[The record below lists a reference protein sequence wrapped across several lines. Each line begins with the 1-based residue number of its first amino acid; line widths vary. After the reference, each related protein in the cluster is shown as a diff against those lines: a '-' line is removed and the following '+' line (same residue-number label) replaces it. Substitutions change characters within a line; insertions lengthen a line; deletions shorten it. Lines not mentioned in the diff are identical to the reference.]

1 MSSDLHLPTKTSNTR
16 ASADLLIRIAT
27 LEFTAR
33 FEEAAAPKTCDAFRK
48 LLPFKMKI
56 LHCRWSGEACWV
68 PLGKWEGLL
77 DAENETS
84 HPAPG
89 QILLYAAGPS
99 EPELLIPYGPCAFS
113 SKIGQLKGNHF
124 LTIVDEHELLREL
137 GHLVLWEGAQDC
149 AIEQVVPPGIANS
162 SPVLR

>member
-1 MSSDLHLPTKTSNTR
+1 MSSSVHSPTASSSTR
-16 ASADLLIRIAT
+16 SSSDLLIRIAT
-27 LEFTAR
+27 LQFTAHL
-33 FEEAAAPKTCDAFRK
+33 EETTAPKTCEAFQK

-77 DAENETS
+77 DVENETS
-84 HPAPG
+84 HPAAG

-113 SKIGQLKGNHF
+113 SKIGQLSGNHF
-124 LTIVDEHELLREL
+124 LTIVDENERLCEL
-137 GHLVLWEGAQDC
+137 GRLVLWEGAQDC
-149 AIEQVVPPGIANS
+149 IIEHVVPSSIAWLSENE
-162 SPVLR
+162 